1 MSPRKSVLSESLA
14 AIYGCAKLA
23 EMTAKGEGMKR
34 ILLGACAGLALAGC
48 SFGQD
53 KQAAEAAVVQF
64 HQMLDAGRY
73 HDIYNATSDDFRRVT
88 SEAEFTRILQ
98 TIHERF
104 GAVRQTNEGS
114 WRVNFANGGDMVVL
128 HYATQFASAHG
139 DEEFIYRSSGGA
151 ARLAGYHINSPALLG
166 PAEPTQNTAKPG
178 EDATAPAQ
186 SVVRLPGAPSPPKPA
201 GGK

>member
-1 MSPRKSVLSESLA
+1 
-14 AIYGCAKLA
+14 
-23 EMTAKGEGMKR
+23 MKR
-34 ILLGACAGLALAGC
+34 ILICACACLALAGC

-53 KQAAEAAVVQF
+53 KAAAEAAVVQF

-73 HDIYNATSDDFRRVT
+73 HDIYVSTSDEFRRVT

-98 TIHERF
+98 TIHDRF
-104 GAVRQTNEGS
+104 GAVRQASEGS
-114 WRVNFANGGDMVVL
+114 WRVNLANGGAMVVL

-139 DEEFIYRSSGGA
+139 EEEFIYRASGGG

-166 PAEPTQNTAKPG
+166 PAESAQNMAKPG
-178 EDATAPAQ
+178 EGPAPPDQ
-186 SVVRLPGAPSPPKPA
+186 SVVRLPDAPEPAKPS